1 MIRTWM
7 LSFAASGLTAF
18 AVQAQTVDR
27 QIKDWTV
34 FTHDGLC
41 YIGSTPQNAAKDG
54 KAYLLVTN
62 RAASVDEVSA
72 AIGTP
77 YKSGA
82 DVTIITGKGGD
93 HKLFSQD
100 DMAWAKD
107 AATDRQIVDAFKK
120 SGNLRIKA
128 LDANDKPVEQKYSLA
143 GFSTA
148 YKRMKEL
155 CK

>member
-1 MIRTWM
+1 MIRIWM
-7 LSFAASGLTAF
+7 SSFAATAF
-18 AVQAQTVDR
+18 LAFAANAQTVDR
-27 QIKDWTV
+27 QVKDWTV

-54 KAYLLVTN
+54 KTYLLVTN
-62 RAASVDEVSA
+62 RAAEIDEVSA
-72 AIGTP
+72 AIGTL
-77 YKSGA
+77 YKAGA
-82 DVTIITGKGGD
+82 EVTIITGKGGN
-93 HKLFSQD
+93 HKLFSQE

-107 AATDRQIVDAFKK
+107 AATDKQIVDAFKK

-128 LDANDKPVEQKYSLA
+128 MSANDKPVEQKYSLA
-143 GFSTA
+143 GFSAA